1 MSPRWPN
8 ERWLRP
14 PPYLINTRRL
24 RPPGN
29 WQVTISFG
37 NVLMKRGGFLLRTLT
52 GSLPGLASAR
62 PMVSRCLTVGKSGNS
77 DCGVFMGSF
86 STGSVS
92 GPRMDDDEYPAHAR
106 EGLVC
111 PEFHGLRRDPRPSW
125 V

>member
-8 ERWLRP
+8 ERWLCP
-14 PPYLINTRRL
+14 PPYLMNTRRL

-37 NVLMKRGGFLLRTLT
+37 NVLMKCGGFLLRTLT
-52 GSLPGLASAR
+52 GCLPRLAPAR
-62 PMVSRCLTVGKSGNS
+62 PMVSRSLKVGKSGNS

-92 GPRMDDDEYPAHAR
+92 GRRMNRDESLAHAR

-111 PEFHGLRRDPRPSW
+111 PGYDGLRRDPLPSL